1 MSAGHVT
8 FRTPTRRGLTML
20 EVVLASV
27 LMAMI
32 ATTLVAGLG
41 YVHAAHRRQQ
51 MMLGAAEVANRI
63 VLQYLDDKDSL
74 PSNSLPV
81 AYGANGQMR
90 YFWKLDRD
98 RVELK
103 AARPGAGSQATRTS
117 GVSADRLDMITV
129 RVWHEEIQNVNP
141 SLSGMPDDYALRR
154 IIDPIAVRNPD
165 SIAKQFSSPEKLAEW
180 LQQFSNLQGAD

>member
-1 MSAGHVT
+1 MNAGDAS

-41 YVHAAHRRQQ
+41 YVHTAHRRQQ
-51 MMLGAAEVANRI
+51 MLLGAAEVANRI

-74 PSNSLPV
+74 PSNSSPV
-81 AYGANGQMR
+81 AYGATGQLR
-90 YFWKLDRD
+90 YYWKLDRE
-98 RVELK
+98 RVQLR
-103 AARPGAGSQATRTS
+103 AARAGAGSASRS
-117 GVSADRLDMITV
+117 GGVSADRLEMITV
-129 RVWHEEIQNVNP
+129 RVWHETIPNVNP
-141 SLSGMPDDYALRR
+141 SLSGMPEDFSLRR